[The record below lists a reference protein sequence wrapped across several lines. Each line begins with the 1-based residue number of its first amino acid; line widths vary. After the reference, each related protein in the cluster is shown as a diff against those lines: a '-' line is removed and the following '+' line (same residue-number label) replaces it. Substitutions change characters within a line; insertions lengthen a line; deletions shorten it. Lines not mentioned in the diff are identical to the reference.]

1 MNDSS
6 NAKFTYNPSSNTLT
20 VDEGVGNL
28 SAGLVKQ
35 TGPAVGGGTTDAIT
49 LGHGSNWW
57 DFGLVLSATNSGK
70 IPLKFMGSTVAD
82 GVTFAMP
89 SGGMSGQVNF
99 TIPIADGAANDVL
112 VTDGNGAL
120 SFQAV
125 GAGLSTRQTYTATT
139 ISIAD
144 GATDNITIVGYKAY
158 GLIAI
163 EPSAAAWVTV
173 YTDATARS
181 ADSCRS
187 ENTDPLPGSGVIAEV
202 ITTSANQKQI
212 ITPGT
217 IGWNNDGT
225 PSTNMYLKVVNKSGS
240 NAAITVG
247 MTVIKLEA

>member
-1 MNDSS
+1 
-6 NAKFTYNPSSNTLT
+6 
-20 VDEGVGNL
+20 
-28 SAGLVKQ
+28 
-35 TGPAVGGGTTDAIT
+35 
-49 LGHGSNWW
+49 
-57 DFGLVLSATNSGK
+57 
-70 IPLKFMGSTVAD
+70 MGSTVAD

-99 TIPIADGAANDVL
+99 TIPIADGNANDVL

-181 ADSCRS
+181 ADSGRS

-202 ITTSANQKQI
+202 ITTSANQKQV